1 MNACL
6 IVPAGGLGKRFG
18 SALPKQFE
26 IIGDYPIIIHTLKAF
41 ETITE
46 IHRIYIPVHSNWLDY
61 LQQMLKNSPVKKDI
75 RMLEG
80 GEERQDS
87 VYNALRLPEID
98 DFDFTLV
105 HDAVRP
111 FVSENLILKLLETAL
126 ISGSAVPFTVPKD
139 TIRKENIDLTYS
151 IIDRGKL
158 RAIQTP
164 QVFKTKLLKK
174 AYDAAMI
181 ANFYSTD
188 DAALIEAFGYL
199 PSLVLGE
206 EINIKITT
214 KTDKIIAESLLKEKN
229 HIK

>member
-41 ETITE
+41 ETISE
-46 IHRIYIPVHSNWLDY
+46 ISRIYIPVHSDWLDY
-61 LQQMLKNSPVKKDI
+61 LQKMLKDYPVNKDI
-75 RMLEG
+75 RLLEG

-87 VYNALRLPEID
+87 VYNALRMPEIV
-98 DFDFTLV
+98 DFDFILV

-111 FVSENLILKLLETAL
+111 FVSENLILKLLGTAL
-126 ISGSAVPFTVPKD
+126 ISGSAVPYTVPKD

-164 QVFKTKLLKK
+164 QVFKTKLIKK
-174 AYDAAMI
+174 AYDDAMNS
-181 ANFYSTD
+181 NFYSTD
-188 DAALIEAFGYL
+188 DAALIEALGYQPTL
-199 PSLVLGE
+199 ILGE

-214 KTDKIIAESLLKEKN
+214 KTDKIIAESFLIEK
-229 HIK
+229 KSY

>member
-41 ETITE
+41 ETISE
-46 IHRIYIPVHSNWLDY
+46 ISRIYIPVHSDWLDY
-61 LQQMLKNSPVKKDI
+61 LQKMLNDYPVNKDI
-75 RMLEG
+75 RLLEG

-87 VYNALRLPEID
+87 VYNALLMPEID
-98 DFDFTLV
+98 DFDFILV

-158 RAIQTP
+158 RSIQTP
-164 QVFKTKLLKK
+164 QVFKTKLIKK
-174 AYDAAMI
+174 AYDDAMNS
-181 ANFYSTD
+181 NFYSTD
-188 DAALIEAFGYL
+188 DAALIEALGYQPTL
-199 PSLVLGE
+199 ILGE

-214 KTDKIIAESLLKEKN
+214 KTDKIIAESFLIEK
-229 HIK
+229 KSY